1 MFFRLLLISLVFITV
16 QANAIDQGDWWQQR
30 EIKLQ
35 QARDDYA
42 RRVYGRSASSFLE
55 TDPVTAKSKTV
66 TKIAIAESTPTASKV
81 GSSMFKRVAFY
92 ARNPGVQM
100 VGVMAVTQLIEA
112 IGWVMKDG
120 TYVKMKPVEPED
132 PRDPRYQY
140 YYRTVSKDS
149 KGNPGIGKTR
159 FEACENLRLASPENG
174 YSSLDIEMM
183 NQYDIYCFYKK
194 PNGSGGYMFGNVYRV
209 ENPLYD
215 PQKPPP
221 PDKAVPLTPE
231 LLGAAMMGEGYHDPV
246 NSNIDSSVNTGQMHN
261 SVADAYEHSG
271 NGVGDDLA
279 NQMDDKLRNAPLT
292 PDGKPAPFGD
302 PRYGSSPS
310 DSNKNDR
317 SWRTDGA
324 TATGSIGNGS
334 GTGTGTG
341 SGSGTGSGTGTGSD
355 TGTGTGT
362 GTGSGTG
369 SGTGTGTG
377 TGSGSGSGSND
388 PNPQPQSI
396 SITFPNFCEWAFTV
410 CKWYDDWKKTDEW
423 MKDKPELKDEKLEVE
438 NEDIETYHRQ
448 DMVVFGKTCPFSPE
462 RVSIPMGLIGSIDF
476 DKDLSFFCTYGA
488 QAAPYIQGLG
498 YLGSLIFLMLG
509 LRNGNA

>member
-1 MFFRLLLISLVFITV
+1 MAINDDLYWYKNVLRRTISTTIRFYLSLSIILSPIILMTE
-16 QANAIDQGDWWQQR
+16 ANATDDGDWWLQR

-35 QARDDYA
+35 QNREDYA
-42 RRVYGRSASSFLE
+42 RLVYGRSARSFTE
-55 TDPVTAKSKTV
+55 TDPVTAKTKTV
-66 TKIAIAESTPTASKV
+66 TKIAIAEASPTASKV

-92 ARNPGVQM
+92 AKNPGVQM

-120 TYVKMKPVEPED
+120 TYVKMKPVESED

-231 LLGAAMMGEGYHDPV
+231 LLGAAMMGEGYTDPV
-246 NSNIDSSVNTGQMHN
+246 DPTIDARVNTGQMDN
-261 SVADAYEHSG
+261 SVADAYNHAG
-271 NGVGDDLA
+271 NGVGDELA
-279 NQMDDKLRNAPLT
+279 NEMDDKLKNAPQT

-302 PRYGSSPS
+302 PRYKTAPTA
-310 DSNKNDR
+310 DQPNANDR
-317 SWRTDGA
+317 SWQDDGA
-324 TATGSIGNGS
+324 KADGTAEPIKDADGNPTGG
-334 GTGTGTG
+334 
-341 SGSGTGSGTGTGSD
+341 
-355 TGTGTGT
+355 
-362 GTGSGTG
+362 
-369 SGTGTGTG
+369 
-377 TGSGSGSGSND
+377 
-388 PNPQPQSI
+388 QSI
-396 SITFPNFCEWAFTV
+396 SLEFPVFCEWAFTV
-410 CKWYDDWKKTDEW
+410 CKWYDEWKTTDVW
-423 MKDKPELKDEKLEVE
+423 MKEEPENKDPEKVEFDEDVSAGTVTLTGSDVCPQDSVQFTLMGQTYTIELPYQPVCDALTFFKPAVLAVGAITSAFIVAGINVKG
-438 NEDIETYHRQ
+438 ED
-448 DMVVFGKTCPFSPE
+448 
-462 RVSIPMGLIGSIDF
+462 
-476 DKDLSFFCTYGA
+476 
-488 QAAPYIQGLG
+488 
-498 YLGSLIFLMLG
+498 
-509 LRNGNA
+509 